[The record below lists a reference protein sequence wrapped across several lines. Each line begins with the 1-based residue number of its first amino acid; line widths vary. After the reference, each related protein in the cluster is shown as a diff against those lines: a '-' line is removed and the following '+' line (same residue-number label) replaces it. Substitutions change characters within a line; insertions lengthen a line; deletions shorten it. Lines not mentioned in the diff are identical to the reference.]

1 MNPVAALVVAAVVI
15 AIASLIILYFSH
27 GGSFPGSLP
36 G

>member
-15 AIASLIILYFSH
+15 AIASLIILFFSH